1 MSVLIDGQYRLSLL
15 GRSTAQ
21 GLRLDVGDA
30 RRADVRARGNER
42 DVSARGY
49 GAVVTLAA
57 SADWLIT
64 SGEQDPGAVQRL
76 LGLLPGWFGIE
87 ASNAAYVEAAR
98 RLPTY
103 RAWPADRP
111 GQGEPAGVLLACR
124 HFPQSAE
131 IYWLAVDPALHR
143 RGAGRAL
150 VRGLEADLAG
160 DGVEYLQVKTLGPS
174 HPDAGYELTRRFYLG
189 LGFRPLE
196 ELHGLWD
203 EHNPCLIM
211 VKALPA

>member
-1 MSVLIDGQYRLSLL
+1 MV
-15 GRSTAQ
+15 T
-21 GLRLDVGDA
+21 
-30 RRADVRARGNER
+30 
-42 DVSARGY
+42 SAAGS
-49 GAVVTLAA
+49 G
-57 SADWLIT
+57 WLIT
-64 SGEQDPGAVQRL
+64 SGEQDPGTVRRL

-87 ASNAAYVEAAR
+87 ASNTAYVEAAR

-111 GQGEPAGVLLACR
+111 DCTEPTGVLLARR

-131 IYWLAVDPALHR
+131 IHLLAVDPALHHH
-143 RGAGRAL
+143 GAGRAL
-150 VRGLEADLAG
+150 VRALEADLAA

-174 HPDAGYELTRRFYLG
+174 HPDAGYELTRRFYLS

-196 ELHGLWD
+196 ELDGLWD
-203 EHNPCLIM
+203 PGNPCLIM